1 MRKYLFA
8 AAAVA
13 AVASPAAA
21 RDGSGYFGVE
31 GGILFPKDQDA
42 DVFVDYETTTVGT
55 PVVVG
60 PSDTTYNNAFGID
73 YKKGYDLDAI
83 AGYDFGMFRLEG
95 EIGYKRAKLNDLE
108 VDSGFISSLNTALNR
123 PDRDVAPDP
132 IGTLPA
138 LSSTDFDLDG
148 EGQRPFGHDQRA
160 RRLRQRGRRV
170 LLRRRRFRPCARQDA
185 G

>member
-42 DVFVDYETTTVGT
+42 DIFVDYTTTTVGT
-55 PVVVG
+55 PAAVG
-60 PSDTTYNNAFGID
+60 PADTTFNNAFGID

-83 AGYDFGMFRLEG
+83 AG
-95 EIGYKRAKLNDLE
+95 
-108 VDSGFISSLNTALNR
+108 
-123 PDRDVAPDP
+123 
-132 IGTLPA
+132 
-138 LSSTDFDLDG
+138 
-148 EGQRPFGHDQRA
+148 
-160 RRLRQRGRRV
+160 
-170 LLRRRRFRPCARQDA
+170 
-185 G
+185 